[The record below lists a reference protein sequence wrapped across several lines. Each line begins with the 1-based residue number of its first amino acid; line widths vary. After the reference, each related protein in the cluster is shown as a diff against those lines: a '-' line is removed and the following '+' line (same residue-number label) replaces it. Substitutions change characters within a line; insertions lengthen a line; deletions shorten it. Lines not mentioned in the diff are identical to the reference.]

1 MYFDQHTISE
11 VAASE
16 THQSLLERGKA
27 DHLPLQA
34 YEVAEFAPR
43 ALSGKHSKWLIA
55 GAVLAL
61 IAIGRL
67 VG

>member
-11 VAASE
+11 VATGE
-16 THQSLLERGKA
+16 THQSLLEHGKA

-61 IAIGRL
+61 VIIARI